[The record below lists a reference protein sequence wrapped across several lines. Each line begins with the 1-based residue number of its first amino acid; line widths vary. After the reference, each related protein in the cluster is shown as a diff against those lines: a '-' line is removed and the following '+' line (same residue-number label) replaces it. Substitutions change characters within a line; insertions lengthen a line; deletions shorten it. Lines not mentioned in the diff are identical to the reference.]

1 MPACRGVSL
10 SVAWTV
16 QGVYKMAVTKQKQKV
31 SSILQKAA
39 EQEEIMQKEKRR
51 QDELLAQKRLSRQLN
66 MEYRMECVDTN
77 RKQQLYHREQ
87 MLQKIQAE
95 TDRIMQMQRD
105 RTRLQQQRKEANMQA
120 AIARQK
126 MVETMDKLQQAKK
139 FDQIATGQITIDSL
153 LH

>member
-1 MPACRGVSL
+1 MWPAL
-10 SVAWTV
+10 
-16 QGVYKMAVTKQKQKV
+16 QEVYKMAVTKQQKKV
-31 SSILQKAA
+31 SAILHKAA
-39 EQEEIMQKEKRR
+39 EQEEVMRKEQLRR
-51 QDELLAQKRLSRQLN
+51 DELLSQKRLNRQLN

-87 MLQKIQAE
+87 MLHKIQSE

-105 RTRLQQQRKEANMQA
+105 RAHLQQQRKEANMQA
-120 AIARQK
+120 ALQRQK

-139 FDQIATGQITIDSL
+139 FDQIASGQITIDSL

>member
-1 MPACRGVSL
+1 
-10 SVAWTV
+10 
-16 QGVYKMAVTKQKQKV
+16 MAVTKQQKKV
-31 SSILQKAA
+31 SAILHKAA
-39 EQEEIMQKEKRR
+39 EQEEVMRKEQLRR
-51 QDELLAQKRLSRQLN
+51 DELLSQKRLNRQLN

-87 MLQKIQAE
+87 MLHKIQSE

-105 RTRLQQQRKEANMQA
+105 RAHLQQQRKEANMQA
-120 AIARQK
+120 ALQRQK

-139 FDQIATGQITIDSL
+139 FDQIASGQITIGLL